1 MGGRYRRV
9 ALVSTPVRCVVVLAG
24 AASPASE
31 NDDMNDIAA
40 VVPPEAAYSVE
51 AGTLPGGDLK

>member
-1 MGGRYRRV
+1 M
-9 ALVSTPVRCVVVLAG
+9 LAG

-40 VVPPEAAYSVE
+40 VVPAEAAYSVE
-51 AGTLPGGDLK
+51 AGTLPGGI